1 MVSLRDGCRF
11 EVSSVKQERAGRMP
25 EAKGAKRTQFRPG
38 GVPDGANRAKR
49 TQTWGTWGISASAGV
64 VWASARPGSKTCKTN
79 PIWSGRGGCRRRK
92 AQNEPNLARVPGN
105 GRGLAGRD
113 ARPEGDCAK
122 RTQFEPSGGACRRRN
137 ARNEPNFA
145 PAGCQTEQIVRNEP
159 NFEVSSF
166 QFEVSSVGSERAH
179 APCSDFK
186 PQTSHFKLPARR
198 PRGRDYVQNEPNLA
212 PPARLTEQIVQNE
225 AKLAGTRVYGQGK
238 PSCGELRL
246 DVKCA
251 KRTQFAAGGAD
262 ACGPST
268 RRTGTRRT
276 GEGVRCTPYG
286 AYCTSPAKE
295 TSGRGGFP
303 GPAESVSLR
312 GIRVKRD
319 RVNPHESVSYLR
331 FSAAVPAQASS
342 TSL

>member
-11 EVSSVKQERAGRMP
+11 EVSSVKQERPGRMP
-25 EAKGAKRTQFRPG
+25 EAKGAKRTQSRPG
-38 GVPDGANRAKR
+38 GVPDGANRAEQS
-49 TQTWGTWGISASAGV
+49 QTWEDWGI
-64 VWASARPGSKTCKTN
+64 WANHVLVRAWLGGSMK
-79 PIWSGRGGCRRRK
+79 
-92 AQNEPNLARVPGN
+92 
-105 GRGLAGRD
+105 
-113 ARPEGDCAK
+113 CAK
-122 RTQFEPSGGACRRRN
+122 RTQFGPGAREWARAGGTRCPPGGRLRKTNPISEGRRWVESPLFHYSIIPAFQSDPGR
-137 ARNEPNFA
+137 AKRTQFG
-145 PAGCQTEQIVRNEP
+145 PAGVAD
-159 NFEVSSF
+159 
-166 QFEVSSVGSERAH
+166 GA
-179 APCSDFK
+179 
-186 PQTSHFKLPARR
+186 
-198 PRGRDYVQNEPNLA
+198 
-212 PPARLTEQIVQNE
+212 IVQNE
-225 AKLAGTRVYGQGK
+225 AKLAGTRVCGQGK